1 MSRLDDLRREIDGID
16 VALHDLLM
24 RRVEIG
30 KQVADAKGRDCG
42 PYFRPGR
49 EAQIIRRLVARNESC
64 LRIPTLIRFWREI
77 LSANLNI
84 QIHLR
89 AAVYLPE
96 GAEKVYDLARDHFG
110 IMTTIERMN
119 TAEVVLTA
127 VTDGAATLGVLP
139 GFQMTSARWWPQLV
153 PDRTGLTTPRI
164 IARLPFYDRGTSA
177 GIKGFAGDAV
187 IVAGQEPEAS
197 GDDKTLFAVRKGLG
211 VAGEVIDESDDYQL
225 IELDG
230 FLDIPRGLEHHLCGR
245 EGEVPYCRI
254 GAYATPVHVG

>member
-1 MSRLDDLRREIDGID
+1 MSRLDDLRQEIDGID

-30 KQVADAKGRDCG
+30 RQVAEAKGKDRG

-64 LRIPTLIRFWREI
+64 LKIPTLIRFWREI
-77 LSANLNI
+77 LSANLDM
-84 QIHLR
+84 QIHVR

-96 GAEKVYDLARDHFG
+96 GAENIYDLARDHFG
-110 IMTTIERMN
+110 IVATIERMN
-119 TAEVVLTA
+119 STGAVLTA
-127 VTDGAATLGVLP
+127 VADGSATLGVLP
-139 GFQMTSARWWPQLV
+139 GFSMTSARWWPQLV
-153 PDRTGLTTPRI
+153 SDKTGLTAPRI
-164 IARLPFYDRGTSA
+164 IARLPFYQTGTSA
-177 GIKGFAGDAV
+177 GITGFTGDAV
-187 IVAGQEPEAS
+187 IVAGQEPEPS

-211 VAGEVIDESDDYQL
+211 IAGTVIDEGDDFQL

-230 FLDIPRGLEHHLCGR
+230 FLDIPGGLEHHRFAR